1 MAKVEK
7 LLAKMRESPS
17 NVRYS
22 ELHLVC
28 VEHFGLPRHD
38 GTSHAV
44 FSMPWAGDPRVNIQ
58 QASNGGIKLYQLKQ
72 VLAAIDKLQ
81 KMEPEEGA

>member
-1 MAKVEK
+1 
-7 LLAKMRESPS
+7 MRESPK

-22 ELHLVC
+22 ELHQVC
-28 VEHFGLPRHD
+28 VEFFGLPRHD
-38 GTSHAV
+38 GTSHSV

-58 QASNGGIKLYQLKQ
+58 RANDGGIKLYQLKQ

-81 KMEPEEGA
+81 AMEPEEGA